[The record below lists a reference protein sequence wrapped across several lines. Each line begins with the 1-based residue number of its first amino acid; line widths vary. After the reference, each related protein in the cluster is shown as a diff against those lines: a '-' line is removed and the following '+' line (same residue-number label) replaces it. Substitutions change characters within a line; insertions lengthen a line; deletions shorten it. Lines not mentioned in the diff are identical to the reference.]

1 MSPRRGATVQRFRWM
16 SLYALF
22 VTLALA
28 CAIAAIA
35 LARSAPG

>member
-1 MSPRRGATVQRFRWM
+1 MQRFRWM

-35 LARSAPG
+35 LARTG